1 MDAKLTRFFEQINLD
16 KSYYNRFNDSSIG
29 SVIYKKALKRFIVNI
44 NVDNILDPKLTS
56 IIEDLINEKNLNY
69 DVVYHI
75 SNENS
80 INNLAINSYYLT
92 FIMQNFKNAPA
103 FEGLKKIKLN
113 KENGKIYIKCSQ
125 SQKFILDEV
134 KSKFENY
141 FISKGITYPFIIET
155 KEIDVEKKIEEIQ
168 EAQERIVLKELE
180 KARQIANE
188 QQDVVEEVVKPIKK
202 SKYAYEDVKISEL
215 RADDQNVS
223 ISGRIF
229 NVEVTPIRNNKNIYV
244 YYITDDTDSVCVKV
258 FEGAK
263 FTKEDMSKIKEGTYV
278 NFKGSMSYDRFSNEE
293 VFMPNQFTI
302 LETPKDKIR
311 VDSEPVKRVELHLH
325 TIMSAMDAT
334 NTITDYCKQAAKWGH
349 KAIAITDHGC
359 IQSFPEAQKAEEKT
373 NVKIIYGTEAYMVD
387 DHFTCVYNP
396 KDLIL
401 ETANYVVL
409 DFETTGLSNKYDF
422 IIEFGGVK
430 VEQGMVTESFQTF
443 INPKK
448 PLSAFTTS
456 LTGITDRD
464 VMNAPTITQALHKIK
479 NFIGDAV
486 IVAHNA
492 EFDIGMLNA
501 ALVKIGQKPL
511 TNPVIDT
518 LSLSRTIYPNLRKY
532 TLGSICRMLNVEYNE
547 DEAHRADYDARVTS
561 EAFLY
566 MIHELEEKHNVKNLK
581 DIDSI
586 PQPNTMKMARP
597 KHVTIL
603 AKDEV
608 GFKNLFKLISY
619 SNVDYIADVPRLP
632 RSVIEENR
640 EGLILGSACLNGEIF
655 DLMTRES
662 DEKVQEAMKFYDYIE
677 VQPLSNYSWLVDTQ
691 RAENIDAVKRTV
703 LDIINNAEIVGKP
716 VVATGDVHY
725 LNKEDKIYRD
735 IYINAE
741 AVGQRRHPLFD
752 YKRRVKENPDQ
763 YFRTT
768 DEMLKEFEFLGQEK
782 AYEIVVTNSNV
793 IADSTIPLKPIR
805 DKLNTPVIEGVN
817 DILRNMVYENAH
829 KTYGK
834 VLPEIVEARIE
845 KELKSIIGNGYAVI
859 YYISEELVKKSNED
873 GFLVGSR
880 GSVGSSFVATMAGIT
895 EVNPLQPHY
904 LCGNPD
910 CCYSDFNL
918 SKDVLSG
925 FDLEDKV
932 CPKCGHI
939 MKGNGHNIPFETFLG
954 FKGDK
959 VPDIDL
965 NFSGEYQPRAH
976 EFTRTLL
983 GEKNVYRAGTI
994 LTVAE
999 KTAIGYTRK
1008 YFEDNDK
1015 INTVR
1020 SAEIKRIAKG
1030 CEGVKRT
1037 TGQHAGGII
1046 VIPDYMDVYDVT
1058 PLQYPADDPDKSWMT
1073 SHFDFHAIHDEILK
1087 LDILGHVDP
1096 TAIRM
1101 LQDLTGIDP
1110 KTIPFNDDK
1119 VLSLFSSPRVL
1130 GVDANQVLNPTGTA
1144 GIPEFGT
1151 DFTKKM
1157 VDEAHP
1163 KKFSELVQI
1172 SGLSHGTDVW
1182 TGNAQELIKSGICD
1196 IRSVIGCRDDI
1207 MAYLMKM
1214 DVEPSAAFKIMES
1227 VRKGKGLTDEM
1238 KVQMKEHNVPDWYMD
1253 SCLKIKYM
1261 FPKAHAVAYVM
1272 MALRVAWFKVYH
1284 PLEYYATFFSTR
1296 CDAFDINTL
1305 LGGYESIRDKILEI
1319 KDKKSK
1325 RDPSLK
1331 KKDEDLIDLFDVALE
1346 MTARGFKFANIDI
1359 DRSHSRNFVVDHET
1373 NSLIPPFICID
1384 GLGESVGESIME
1396 ARKNGP
1402 FLSKEEIL
1410 KRTQLSL
1417 TCFKTLENLG
1427 VFKDLNEENQLQ
1439 FNLF

>member
-1 MDAKLTRFFEQINLD
+1 MDLKLEKFLKQINLEEIYFD
-16 KSYYNRFNDSSIG
+16 KFIDAKVK
-29 SVIYKKALKRFIVNI
+29 SVIYKKLEKKFIVEIEI
-44 NVDNILDPKLTS
+44 NNILDTRITS
-56 IIEDLINEKNLNY
+56 LIDDLLKNTNYEIKYIILNE
-69 DVVYHI
+69 
-75 SNENS
+75 SS
-80 INNLAINSYYLT
+80 INDLAINSYYYS
-92 FIMQNFKNAPA
+92 FIYLNFKNAPA
-103 FEGLKKIKLN
+103 FDGLKKIKLV
-113 KENGKIYIKCSQ
+113 KENNKIIINCTK
-125 SQKFILDEV
+125 SQKDILLDV
-134 KSKFENY
+134 QDKFNKY
-141 FISKGITYPFIIET
+141 FLYKGINYKIDYKVNEVNVE
-155 KEIDVEKKIEEIQ
+155 KEI
-168 EAQERIVLKELE
+168 EALNEAKERIVQKELE
-180 KARQIANE
+180 KARQIASE
-188 QQDVVEEVVKPIKK
+188 QTENKEEKFIPIKK
-202 SKYAYEDVKISEL
+202 NKYSYDDIKINEL

-223 ISGRIF
+223 ISGRVF
-229 NVEVTPIRNNKNIYV
+229 KVEINPIRNNKSIYV
-244 YYITDDTDSVCVKV
+244 FYVTDDTDSICAKV

-263 FTKEDMSKIKEGTYV
+263 FSKESLEKIKEGTYV
-278 NFKGSMSYDRFSNEE
+278 NFKGNMSYDRFSNDE
-293 VFMPNQFTI
+293 VFLPNQLTI
-302 LETPKDKIR
+302 LETPNNKIR
-311 VDSEPVKRVELHLH
+311 VDSEPTKRVELHLH
-325 TIMSAMDAT
+325 TKMSAMDAT
-334 NTITDYCKQAAKWGH
+334 NSITDFCKQAAKWGH
-349 KAIAITDHGC
+349 KAIALTDHGC
-359 IQSFPEAQKAEEKT
+359 IQSFPEAQKAEAAT
-373 NVKIIYGTEAYMVD
+373 NVKIIYGTEAYMVE
-387 DHFTCVYNP
+387 DHFVSVYNP
-396 KDLIL
+396 IDLKL
-401 ETANYVVL
+401 SNAKYVVL
-409 DFETTGLSNKYDF
+409 DFETTGLSNKYDQ

-430 VEQGMVTESFQTF
+430 VEDGMIVDTFQTF

-448 PLSAFTTS
+448 KLSAFTIN
-456 LTGITDRD
+456 LTGITDKE
-464 VMNAPTITQALHKIK
+464 VVNAPTITQALAKIK
-479 NFIGDAV
+479 EFIQDAV

-492 EFDIGMLNA
+492 EFDIGMLNS
-501 ALVKIGQKPL
+501 ALIKIGQEPL
-511 TNPVIDT
+511 KNPVIDT
-518 LSLSRTIYPNLRKY
+518 LSLARVLYPNLRRY
-532 TLGSICRMLNVEYNE
+532 TLGYICHLLNVDYNE
-547 DEAHRADYDARVTS
+547 DEAHRADYDAGVTS
-561 EAFLY
+561 DVLLH
-566 MIHELEEKHNVKNLK
+566 MIHELEEKHNVTNLK
-581 DIDSI
+581 DIDSL
-586 PQPNTMKMARP
+586 PQPYAIKMARP

-632 RSVIEENR
+632 RSVIEKHR
-640 EGLILGSACLNGEIF
+640 EGLLLGSACLNGEIF
-655 DLMTRES
+655 DLTSRES
-662 DEKVQEAMKFYDYIE
+662 DEKIQEAMKFYDYIE
-677 VQPLSNYSWLVDTQ
+677 IQPLCNYSWLVDTQ
-691 RAENIDAVKRTV
+691 RVESVEAIKRTIN
-703 LDIINNAEIVGKP
+703 DILENAEKVNKL
-716 VVATGDVHY
+716 VVASGDVHY

-752 YKRRVKENPDQ
+752 YKKRVKENPDQ
-763 YFRTT
+763 YFKST
-768 DEMLKEFEFLGQEK
+768 DEMLEDFAYLGKDK
-782 AYEIVVTNSNV
+782 AYELVVTNTNI
-793 IADSTIPLKPIR
+793 IADMTKPLKPIQ

-817 DILRNMVYENAH
+817 DKLTDMVYKNAH
-829 KTYGK
+829 EIYGK
-834 VLPEIVEARIE
+834 ELPEIVESRIE

-859 YYISEELVKKSNED
+859 YYIAEELVKKSNED

-895 EVNPLQPHY
+895 EVNPLKPHY
-904 LCGNPD
+904 LCQNKD
-910 CCYSDFNL
+910 CCYSDFDL
-918 SKDVLSG
+918 SKDILSG
-925 FDLEDKV
+925 FDLEDKI
-932 CPKCGHI
+932 CPKCGQI

-994 LTVAE
+994 STVAE

-1008 YFEDNDK
+1008 YFEDNGR

-1020 SAEIKRIAKG
+1020 NAEIKRIAKG
-1030 CEGVKRT
+1030 VEGVKRT

-1110 KTIPFNDDK
+1110 KTIPLNDEK
-1119 VLSLFSSPRVL
+1119 VLSLFSSPEIL
-1130 GVDANQVLNPTGTA
+1130 GVDANSVLNPTGTA

-1214 DVEPSAAFKIMES
+1214 DIEPSVAFKIMES
-1227 VRKGKGLTDEM
+1227 VRKGKGLTDDM
-1238 KVQMKEHNVPDWYMD
+1238 KAVMKAHNVPDWYMD

-1272 MALRVAWFKVYH
+1272 MALRIAWFKVYY
-1284 PLEYYATFFSTR
+1284 PLEYYATYFSTR
-1296 CDAFDINTL
+1296 CDAFDIHTL
-1305 LGGYESIRDKILEI
+1305 LGGYEAIRDKILEI
-1319 KDKKSK
+1319 RDKKSK

-1346 MTARGFKFANIDI
+1346 MTARGYTFSNIDI
-1359 DRSHSRNFVVDHET
+1359 DSSHSKNFVVDHET

-1384 GLGESVGESIME
+1384 GLGESVGDSIME

-1417 TCFKTLENLG
+1417 TCFKTLEQLG

>member
-1 MDAKLTRFFEQINLD
+1 MDSKLEKFFRQINLED
-16 KSYYNRFNDSSIG
+16 VYFEKFNNSVINSI
-29 SVIYKKALKRFIVNI
+29 IYKKSLKKFIVKI
-44 NVDNILDPKLTS
+44 SIESILDPRITTH
-56 IIEDLINEKNLNY
+56 IDDLLSNSNY
-69 DVVYHI
+69 EIVYELD
-75 SNENS
+75 NNDS
-80 INNLAINSYYLT
+80 INDLAVNSYYYSFVLS
-92 FIMQNFKNAPA
+92 NFKGAPA
-103 FEGLKKIKLN
+103 FDGLKKIKLSLENN
-113 KENGKIYIKCSQ
+113 KIIIKCSK
-125 SQKFILDEV
+125 SQKIILEEIRE
-134 KSKFENY
+134 KLSTY
-141 FISKGITYPFIIET
+141 FINKGINFNFEIISN
-155 KEIDVEKKIEEIQ
+155 EIDVEKEILKLD
-168 EAQERIVLKELE
+168 EAKERVVQKELE
-180 KARQIANE
+180 KARQIASE
-188 QQDVVEEVVKPIKK
+188 QQETKEEKIVPIKK
-202 SKYAYEDVKISEL
+202 SKFAYEDVKINEL
-215 RADDQNVS
+215 RGDDQNVS
-223 ISGRIF
+223 ITGKVF
-229 NVEVTPIRNNKNIYV
+229 KVEITPIRNNKNIYV
-244 YYITDDTDSVCVKV
+244 FYVTDDTDSICVKI
-258 FEGAK
+258 FENSR
-263 FTKEDMSKIKEGTYV
+263 FLKEDLDKVKEGTYA
-278 NFKGSMSYDRFSNEE
+278 NFKGSMSFDRFSNDD
-293 VFMPNQFTI
+293 VFLVNQFTI
-302 LETPKDKIR
+302 LDTPTDKIR
-311 VDSEPVKRVELHLH
+311 VDSEPTKRVELHLH
-325 TIMSAMDAT
+325 TNMSAMDGI

-349 KAIAITDHGC
+349 KAIGLTDHGC
-359 IQSFPEAQKAEEKT
+359 IQAFPEAQKAESST
-373 NVKIIYGTEAYMVD
+373 NVKILYGTEAYMVD

-396 KDLIL
+396 ISLDLNK
-401 ETANYVVL
+401 AKYVVL
-409 DFETTGLSNKYDF
+409 DFETTGLSNKYDD

-430 VEQGMVTESFQTF
+430 VEDGMVVDSFQTF

-448 PLSAFTTS
+448 NLSAFTTN
-456 LTGITDRD
+456 LTGITNKD
-464 VMNAPTITQALHKIK
+464 VMNAPILEQALHKIIS
-479 NFIGDAV
+479 FIGDAV

-501 ALVKIGQKPL
+501 SLIKIGKSPL
-511 TNPVIDT
+511 NNPVIDT
-518 LSLSRTIYPNLRKY
+518 LSLARTIYPNLRKY
-532 TLGSICRMLNVEYNE
+532 TLGYICHMLNVDYNE
-547 DEAHRADYDARVTS
+547 EEAHRADYDARVTS
-561 EAFLY
+561 ETFLH
-566 MIHELEEKHNVKNLK
+566 MVHELDEKHNVTNLCE
-581 DIDSI
+581 IDNI
-586 PQPNTMKMARP
+586 EQPYAIKMARP
-597 KHVTIL
+597 KHITII
-603 AKDEV
+603 AQNEI
-608 GFKNLFKLISY
+608 GFKNLFKLISF
-619 SNVDYIADVPRLP
+619 SNVEYIADVPRLP
-632 RSVIEENR
+632 RKVIEEHR
-640 EGLILGSACLNGEIF
+640 EGLLLGSACLNGEIF

-662 DEKVQEAMKFYDYIE
+662 DQKVQEAMKFYDFIE
-677 VQPLSNYSWLVDTQ
+677 VQPLGNYSWLVDTQ
-691 RAENIDAVKRTV
+691 RMENQDTVKRTII
-703 LDIINNAEIVGKP
+703 DIINNAEKINKP

-741 AVGQRRHPLFD
+741 AVGQRRHALFD

-768 DEMLKEFEFLGQEK
+768 DEMLKEFEFLGSDK
-782 AYEIVVTNSNV
+782 AYEIVVTNTNN
-793 IADSTIPLKPIR
+793 IADSTVSLKPIR
-805 DKLNTPVIEGVN
+805 DKLNTPIIEGVN
-817 DILRNMVYENAH
+817 EKLRNMVYENAH
-829 KTYGK
+829 RIYGK
-834 VLPEIVEARIE
+834 ELPTIVEERLE
-845 KELKSIIGNGYAVI
+845 KELNSIIGNGYAVI

-895 EVNPLQPHY
+895 EVNPLKPHY
-904 LCGNPD
+904 LCENPD
-910 CCYSDFNL
+910 CCYSDFDL
-918 SKDVLSG
+918 SKEILSG

-994 LTVAE
+994 LTVQE

-1008 YFEDNDK
+1008 YFEDIGR
-1015 INTVR
+1015 INSVR
-1020 SAEIKRIAKG
+1020 NAEIKRIAKG

-1110 KTIPFNDDK
+1110 KTIPLNDEK
-1119 VLSLFSSPRVL
+1119 VLSLFSSPNVL
-1130 GVDANQVLNPTGTA
+1130 GVDSNQVLNLTGTA

-1214 DVEPSAAFKIMES
+1214 DVDPSAAFKIMES
-1227 VRKGKGLTDEM
+1227 VRKGKGLTEDM
-1238 KVQMKEHNVPDWYMD
+1238 KATMKAHNVPDWYMD

-1272 MALRVAWFKVYH
+1272 MALRVAWFKVYY
-1284 PLEYYATFFSTR
+1284 PLEYYATYFSTR

-1305 LGGYESIRDKILEI
+1305 LGGYEAIRDKILEI

-1346 MTARGFKFANIDI
+1346 MTARGFTFSNLDI
-1359 DRSHSRNFVVDHET
+1359 DRSHSKKFIVDHDT

-1384 GLGESVGESIME
+1384 GLGESVGDSIME

-1410 KRTQLSL
+1410 KRTQLST
-1417 TCFKTLENLG
+1417 TCFKVLEQLG

>member
-1 MDAKLTRFFEQINLD
+1 MDSNLNKFLKQINLD
-16 KSYYNRFNDSSIG
+16 EIYFEKFNNCKII
-29 SVIYKKALKRFIVNI
+29 SVIYKKSSKKFIVNI
-44 NVDNILDPKLTS
+44 NIDKILDPKITS
-56 IIEDLINEKNLNY
+56 LIDELIQNKNMNYEIIY
-69 DVVYHI
+69 QV
-75 SNENS
+75 ENKDS
-80 INNLAINSYYLT
+80 INNLAINSYYLSYVLKQ
-92 FIMQNFKNAPA
+92 FRGAPA
-103 FEGLKKIKLN
+103 LDGLKKIKLVKN
-113 KENGKIYIKCSQ
+113 ENEILINCTM
-125 SQKFILDEV
+125 SQKYILEDVKKDLLKYLNSRGINLGILINSNEV
-134 KSKFENY
+134 
-141 FISKGITYPFIIET
+141 
-155 KEIDVEKKIEEIQ
+155 DVEKVIEELD
-168 EAQERIVLKELE
+168 EAKERIVQKELE

-188 QQDVVEEVVKPIKK
+188 NNEVVSEKMTPIKK
-202 SKYAYEDVKISEL
+202 NKYAYDDVKIRDL
-215 RADDQNVS
+215 RSDDQNVS
-223 ISGRIF
+223 ITGRIF
-229 NVEVTPIRNNKNIYV
+229 HIEITPVRNNKNIYV
-244 YYITDDTDSVCVKV
+244 FYITDDTDSICAKI
-258 FEGAK
+258 FEGAR
-263 FTKEDMSKIKEGTYV
+263 FTKESLDKIKVGNYV
-278 NFKGSMSYDRFSNEE
+278 NFKGNMTYDRFSNDE
-293 VFMPNQFTI
+293 VFQPNQLTI
-302 LETPKDKIR
+302 LETPVNKIR
-311 VDSEPVKRVELHLH
+311 VDSEPNKRVELHLH

-334 NTITDYCKQAAKWGH
+334 NTISDYCKQAAKWGH
-349 KAIAITDHGC
+349 KAIALTDHGC
-359 IQSFPEAQKAEEKT
+359 IQAFPEAQKAEKET
-373 NVKIIYGTEAYMVD
+373 NIKIIYGTEAYMVD
-387 DHFTCVYNP
+387 DHFKCVYNP
-396 KDLIL
+396 IDLL
-401 ETANYVVL
+401 LDNAKYVVL
-409 DFETTGLSNKYDF
+409 DFETTGLSNKYDD
-422 IIEFGGVK
+422 IIEFGGVRL
-430 VEQGMVTESFQTF
+430 EEGMVVDSLQTF
-443 INPKK
+443 INPKRK
-448 PLSAFTTS
+448 LSAFTTN
-456 LTGITDRD
+456 LTGITDKD
-464 VMNAPTITQALHKIK
+464 VMNAPTLEQALKTIK
-479 NFIGDAV
+479 SFIGDAV

-501 ALVKIGQKPL
+501 ALVKIGQDPL
-511 TNPVIDT
+511 KNPVIDT

-532 TLGSICRMLNVEYNE
+532 TLGYICHQLNVEYNE

-561 EAFLY
+561 EAFLH
-566 MIHELEEKHNVKNLK
+566 MIHHLDEKFKVINLK
-581 DIDSI
+581 DIDLI
-586 PQPNTMKMARP
+586 PQPNTIKMARP
-597 KHVTIL
+597 KHITIL
-603 AKDEV
+603 AKDEI
-608 GFKNLFKLISY
+608 GFKNLFKLISF
-619 SNVDYIADVPRLP
+619 SNVDYISDVPRLP
-632 RSVIEENR
+632 RSIVEEYR

-677 VQPLSNYSWLVDTQ
+677 IQPLSNYTWLVDTH
-691 RAENIDAVKRTV
+691 RIESMEAVKRTL
-703 LDIINNAEIVGKP
+703 LDIIRNAEIANKD

-725 LNKEDKIYRD
+725 LNPEDKIYRD
-735 IYINAE
+735 VYINAE
-741 AVGQRRHPLFD
+741 AVGQRKHPLFD
-752 YKRRVKENPDQ
+752 YRGRVKENPNQ

-768 DEMLKEFEFLGQEK
+768 DEMLKEFEFLGKEK
-782 AYEIVVTNSNV
+782 AYEIVVTNTNKIS
-793 IADSTIPLKPIR
+793 DLTIPLKPVK
-805 DKLNTPVIEGVN
+805 DKLNTPKIEGVN
-817 DILRNMVYENAH
+817 DKLRNMVYENAH
-829 KTYGK
+829 KIYGEN
-834 VLPEIVEARIE
+834 LPEIVEARIE

-859 YYISEELVKKSNED
+859 YFIAEELVKKSNED

-895 EVNPLQPHY
+895 EVNPLKPHY
-904 LCGNPD
+904 LCENPN
-910 CCYSDFNL
+910 CCYSDFDL
-918 SKDVLSG
+918 SKDILSG

-1008 YFEDNDK
+1008 YFEDKGLIARN
-1015 INTVR
+1015 
-1020 SAEIKRIAKG
+1020 AEIKRIAKG

-1110 KTIPFNDDK
+1110 KTIPLNDEK
-1119 VLSLFSSPRVL
+1119 VLSLFTSPDVL
-1130 GVDANQVLNPTGTA
+1130 GVTANQVLNPTGTA

-1182 TGNAQELIKSGICD
+1182 TGNAQELIKNGICD

-1214 DVEPSAAFKIMES
+1214 DLEPSDAFNIMES
-1227 VRKGKGLTDEM
+1227 VRKGKGLKEDM
-1238 KVQMKEHNVPDWYMD
+1238 KANMKAHNVPDWYMD

-1272 MALRVAWFKVYH
+1272 MALRVAWFKVYY
-1284 PLEYYATFFSTR
+1284 PLEYYATYFSTR
-1296 CDAFDINTL
+1296 CDAFDIHTL

-1319 KDKKSK
+1319 RDKKSK

-1331 KKDEDLIDLFDVALE
+1331 KKDEDLIDLFDVAIE
-1346 MTARGFKFANIDI
+1346 MTARGFTFSNIDI
-1359 DRSHSRNFVVDHET
+1359 DKSHSRKFVVDHET

-1384 GLGESVGESIME
+1384 GLGESVGDSIME

-1417 TCFKTLENLG
+1417 TCFKILEQLG